1 MTYKFHKAHGEA
13 SNIDGCIF
21 TNGVFITNDPDK
33 ADLLRKYGGFGKT
46 VFEIKDEEL
55 ATQKPDYG
63 NMSYDEMLKLAK
75 SRGLTNKR
83 PKRADLIALLEG

>member
-1 MTYKFHKAHGEA
+1 MTYKFHKSPGEA
-13 SNIDGCIF
+13 SSIDGCIF

-33 ADLLRKYGGFGKT
+33 ADLLRNYGGFGKT

-55 ATQKPDYG
+55 ATQKHDYG

-75 SRGLTNKR
+75 SRKLTNKR
-83 PKRADLIALLEG
+83 PKRAELIALLEG